1 MHISCG
7 GLRVYC
13 HSLVLRLRCPS
24 LLRALEEPSADGD
37 HTGPQGGH
45 CRQLELQSLPG
56 DLKQGPFDTLLTYL
70 YTDTLSDGFSDE
82 ELGPLVAACELFEL
96 PRLAELCERRLLD
109 GLSPARAPAV
119 VSLAQRAGATR
130 LLHATEAYLAE
141 ELDPCLEAGAFALD
155 PRART

>member
-119 VSLAQRAGATR
+119 VL
-130 LLHATEAYLAE
+130 
-141 ELDPCLEAGAFALD
+141 PEAGRLEPATGGGVPHHTTRCRVRTHAL
-155 PRART
+155 PT